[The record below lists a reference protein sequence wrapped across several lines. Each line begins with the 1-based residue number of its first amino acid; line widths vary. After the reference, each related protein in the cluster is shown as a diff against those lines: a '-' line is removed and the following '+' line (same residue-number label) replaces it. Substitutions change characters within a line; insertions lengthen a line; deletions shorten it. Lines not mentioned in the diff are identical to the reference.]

1 MMLLNYILLTGK
13 SNIQAFFLGY
23 LYDASLT
30 NLSGH
35 FLLSL
40 FSALFIVLMTYSIRV
55 KEEK

>member
-35 FLLSL
+35 FLLSIYFCPFHRASDL
-40 FSALFIVLMTYSIRV
+40 FNPR
-55 KEEK
+55 